1 MFTLC
6 SLAFSLSQRAD
17 ALSEDSAVVLS
28 PVSSVKSSPGNTGTS
43 LFIIH
48 EGTVVEIKDIVGDW
62 YRVTIAD
69 GREGWIPAADI
80 EMI

>member
-1 MFTLC
+1 
-6 SLAFSLSQRAD
+6 
-17 ALSEDSAVVLS
+17 
-28 PVSSVKSSPGNTGTS
+28 VKSSPGTSGTS

-48 EGTVVEIKDIVGDW
+48 EGTVLEVKDVVGDW

-80 EMI
+80 EII